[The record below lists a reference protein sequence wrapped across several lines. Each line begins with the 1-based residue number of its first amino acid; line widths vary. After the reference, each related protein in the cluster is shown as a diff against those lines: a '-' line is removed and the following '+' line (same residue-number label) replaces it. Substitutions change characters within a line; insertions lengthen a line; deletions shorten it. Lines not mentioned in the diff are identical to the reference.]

1 LSAAGST
8 VSDKEMIM
16 TIIIGIDPHKQSH
29 TAVAL
34 DEDDRVLGS
43 LRIDADRTQL
53 DRLLVF
59 AAPWPERIW
68 AVENAN
74 GLGRLLS
81 RQLLDADQ
89 QVIDVPAKLSARVR
103 ALSGAD
109 HKTDDHDA
117 RSTAIAARHDRAL
130 RPVASDDLTVLLGL
144 LVERR
149 WQIVSQRQKTLCR
162 IHDQLVA
169 LTPGGASRQLSATKA
184 AVELRR
190 LRPADE
196 VGGYRKQIA
205 RELLAELR
213 ILDRKRKEIDRQ
225 LDETLEQHGTTLT
238 QIPGIGRV
246 GAATLVSVV
255 GDVTRFATAARFA
268 SFAGTAPIA
277 ASSGDKVRYRL
288 NPGGHRQVNKILHT
302 AAKVQRRLPGE
313 GRDYIERRLAEGKSR
328 AEATRALK
336 RHLTNVVYRH
346 MLADQ
351 RAAARLVSGEDKQ
364 VA

>member
-16 TIIIGIDPHKQSH
+16 TVIIGIDPHKHSH

-34 DEDDRVLGS
+34 DQDDRVLGS
-43 LRIDADRTQL
+43 LRVDADRSQV
-53 DRLLVF
+53 DRLLAF
-59 AAPWPERIW
+59 AVPWPERVW

-81 RQLLDADQ
+81 RQLVAAGQ
-89 QVIDVPAKLSARVR
+89 SVIDVPAKLSARVR
-103 ALSGAD
+103 TLSGAG
-109 HKTDDHDA
+109 HKTDGHDA
-117 RSTAIAARHDRAL
+117 RSTAVAARHARAL
-130 RPVASDDLTVLLGL
+130 RPVAIDDLPVLLGL

-169 LTPGGASRQLSATKA
+169 LTPGGAAKQLSATKT

-190 LRPADE
+190 IRPVNE
-196 VGGYRKQIA
+196 VSGYRKQIA

-225 LDETLEQHGTTLT
+225 LDEALERHGTTLT

-246 GAATLVSVV
+246 GAATLISVV
-255 GDVTRFATAARFA
+255 GDITRFASAARFA
-268 SFAGTAPIA
+268 SFNGTAPIA

-302 AAKVQRRLPGE
+302 AAKVQRRLPGA
-313 GRDYIERRLAEGKSR
+313 GHDYVERRLAEGKSR
-328 AEATRALK
+328 AEATRTLK
-336 RHLTNVVYRH
+336 RHLSNVVYRR